1 MNARW
6 HAHSTDQDYWDITAD
21 EDGNGESIAH
31 VFTSAKDARLIA
43 LALDFY
49 DLATRFERAISG
61 LEKPLRTT
69 FEHLLLSY
77 DKLNAQIEER
87 HDLNAYPEQRR

>member
-6 HAHSTDQDYWDITAD
+6 YAHSTDQDYWDITAE

-31 VFTSAKDARLIA
+31 VFTSQKDARIA
-43 LALDFY
+43 LAFDFY
-49 DLATRFERAISG
+49 DLAAQFEKAIAG
-61 LEKPLRTT
+61 LEKPLRTS

-77 DKLNAQIEER
+77 DKLIAQIKE
-87 HDLNAYPEQRR
+87 D

>member
-6 HAHSTDQDYWDITAD
+6 HAHSTDQDYWDITAE

-31 VFTSAKDARLIA
+31 VFTSQKDARIIA
-43 LALDFY
+43 LASDFY
-49 DLATRFERAISG
+49 DLAAQFEKAISG
-61 LEKPLRTT
+61 LEKPLRTS

-77 DKLNAQIEER
+77 DKLIAQIKK
-87 HDLNAYPEQRR
+87 D

>member
-1 MNARW
+1 MNTQW
-6 HAHSTDQDYWDITAD
+6 HIHSTDQDYWDITTD

-31 VFTSAKDARLIA
+31 IFTSAEDSRLIA
-43 LALDFY
+43 QAHDFY
-49 DLATRFERAISG
+49 DLTTQFELAISG

-77 DKLNAQIEER
+77 VS
-87 HDLNAYPEQRR
+87 